1 MLAHPLSAVW
11 TWSYVGG
18 CQALRI
24 VTMQRVRSEHQPSSV
39 EASPA
44 GAYFF
49 RWFGGA
55 LRRPASRAGCQC
67 AEAGE
72 PQCADQVPRLPGT
85 LSNLSKSAVSAGLP
99 LFFIWM
105 SPTLSGPP
113 VIVVS
118 QKNPEPDN
126 DDVLLCGPDV
136 TAVAVYRP
144 VAGCDV
150 VYIISR

>member
-1 MLAHPLSAVW
+1 MVQKNIFLYITVIFLDFLSLLSA
-11 TWSYVGG
+11 
-18 CQALRI
+18 
-24 VTMQRVRSEHQPSSV
+24 
-39 EASPA
+39 
-44 GAYFF
+44 
-49 RWFGGA
+49 
-55 LRRPASRAGCQC
+55 
-67 AEAGE
+67 
-72 PQCADQVPRLPGT
+72 
-85 LSNLSKSAVSAGLP
+85 AGLP
-99 LFFIWM
+99 LFFIWT